1 MTVLC
6 MKWTNEDSQLQMP
19 LPAMMLLQSPSLI
32 TACGKISRKQQ
43 KPFFNSPFNQCLDT
57 LPLNYCPMQ
66 Q

>member
-43 KPFFNSPFNQCLDT
+43 KPFFNSPF
-57 LPLNYCPMQ
+57 
-66 Q
+66 